1 MYQEYV
7 IYYIALI
14 VNVWG
19 WAIVLHELAHVLYYR
34 RVTGCWPKVWFE
46 GWAICVG
53 TDNQIRKLKSSQRR
67 TFYLVGPAAGLIPF
81 IWCPV
86 PAIALI
92 GVIPYAMGCQWD
104 LERFIK

>member
-1 MYQEYV
+1 MYPQYV
-7 IYYIALI
+7 IYYVSLL
-14 VNVWG
+14 VNVWA

-34 RVTGCWPKVWFE
+34 RITGCWPRVWFE
-46 GWAICVG
+46 GWAINVA

-67 TFYLVGPAAGLIPF
+67 TFYLVGTLAGMIPF

-86 PAIALI
+86 SWVALV
-92 GVIPYAMGCQWD
+92 GLIPYAKGCRWD